1 MAATLTSTPSVS
13 KLKSATDIDDILELM
28 GSFGRYQRNLLLIV
42 VMPASFLVGFVMNL
56 MLFQMVVPDHW
67 CHVPGREN
75 TSLTVE
81 EWRSLTIPRSNESG
95 KFSSCSMYEI
105 DWKSGVNAS
114 YSVSGDVRE
123 CSDGWEFDKT
133 QFTTTV
139 ASSLGWVCDRGH
151 YSHYTLS
158 VGMAGNAVG
167 TLLFPLA
174 ADKYFGRRIIFY
186 VTLAVHVVTTLPL
199 LWVTNAPAHM
209 VLRFLQGLGFETY
222 FLMPYVIYM
231 EVIPPERRAL
241 DVMLSFLAWTLGM
254 CFSALVAWLVP
265 NWTHL
270 AIISII
276 PAVLGFLYWRVLP
289 ESPRW
294 LLAKGRV
301 RQCADILLKI
311 GEANGVTSLSRVEVE
326 SQLQVMMQ
334 YLPVDQPLTAMKDYP
349 KLRLRAVMLNLMC
362 FMSFVVY
369 GVTMLSM
376 SVFSNNFLAHF
387 VLSLFE
393 LPSNLTGC
401 IVTHFLGRR
410 FMAYSNYL
418 LLAIFCFAAPFCAH
432 SEGLLMTVVGFAKL
446 FSTSALYV
454 VYLMASEV
462 LPTPVRTSGT
472 GVTVV
477 FGMIGMTLAP
487 HVLHYGADGA
497 AHYWILLALTI
508 TSAACMIPLP
518 ETIGLQLPQTF
529 QEAEE
534 LGAGRPITSW
544 VHHWN
549 FHRFMPPKE
558 PQTEKP
564 DKDLLLKPS

>member
-1 MAATLTSTPSVS
+1 MAQIQV
-13 KLKSATDIDDILELM
+13 IQLM
-28 GSFGRYQRNLLLIV
+28 AKYEV
-42 VMPASFLVGFVMNL
+42 Y
-56 MLFQMVVPDHW
+56 
-67 CHVPGREN
+67 HVDR
-75 TSLTVE
+75 
-81 EWRSLTIPRSNESG
+81 
-95 KFSSCSMYEI
+95 
-105 DWKSGVNAS
+105 
-114 YSVSGDVRE
+114 
-123 CSDGWEFDKT
+123 CSDGWEFDTT

-151 YSHYTLS
+151 YSHHTLS
-158 VGMAGNAVG
+158 VAMAGNAVG
-167 TLLFPLA
+167 TLLFPLV
-174 ADKYFGRRIIFY
+174 ADKYFGRRFMYY
-186 VTLAVHVVTTLPL
+186 VSLAIHVVTTLPL
-199 LWVTNAPAHM
+199 LWVTSATVHM
-209 VLRFLQGLGFETY
+209 GFRFLQGLGFETY
-222 FLMPYVIYM
+222 YLMPYVIYM

-241 DVMLSFLAWTLGM
+241 AVMLSFLAWTFGM

-276 PAVLGFLYWRVLP
+276 PPLLGFLYWRYLP

-294 LLAKGRV
+294 LLAKGKV
-301 RQCADILLKI
+301 HQCADILLRI
-311 GEANGVTSLSRVEVE
+311 SETNGMTNLSRVEVE
-326 SQLQVMMQ
+326 AQLQVMMEH
-334 YLPVDQPLTAMKDYP
+334 LPVDQPLTAVKDYP
-349 KLRLRAVMLNLMC
+349 KLRVRAVTLV
-362 FMSFVVY
+362 FMSFMSYVVY

-393 LPSNLTGC
+393 LPSNFTGC

-418 LLAIFCFAAPFCAH
+418 LLAIFCFVAPFCSH
-432 SEGLLMTVVGFAKL
+432 NEWLLMTVVGFAKL

-454 VYLMASEV
+454 VYLMSSEV

-472 GVTVV
+472 GVVIV
-477 FGMIGMTLAP
+477 FGMIGMAVSP

-497 AHYWILLALTI
+497 AHYWILLALTVA
-508 TSAACMIPLP
+508 SAACMIPMP

-529 QEAEE
+529 QDAEE

-549 FHRFMPPKE
+549 LHRFMPPKE
-558 PQTEKP
+558 PQTEKL
-564 DKDLLLKPS
+564 DKDLLLEPS